1 MTWHGI
7 EMGMDT
13 ANDMAMAARIRTG
26 HDADYGAE
34 WRSGGLGAA
43 VVAGGGRWVIPA
55 PLPIAPPPVAPSP
68 PPPAERHQVVRV
80 PRDVLRMMAEAAW
93 AAGCSEEELWIEA
106 AREWL
111 RRRLRD
117 DEPPPTAPASVWPSH
132 PRATRAWAAID
143 ALVAE
148 LRPSA

>member
-1 MTWHGI
+1 MTWHGA
-7 EMGMDT
+7 EMGMAMGLEMGM
-13 ANDMAMAARIRTG
+13 AN
-26 HDADYGAE
+26 GAE
-34 WRSGGLGAA
+34 WRSGGLGTA
-43 VVAGGGRWVIPA
+43 VVARGGRWVIP
-55 PLPIAPPPVAPSP
+55 PTQPVAPAP
-68 PPPAERHQVVRV
+68 PSPAERHQVVRV

-93 AAGCSEEELWIEA
+93 AAGCSEEEIWIEA

-117 DEPPPTAPASVWPSH
+117 DDPPPTAPASAWPSH